1 MTSKRRTEREFMQ
14 IKYLGYTR
22 VADKTRQRGSNK
34 VFIPAIIEA
43 PETGGTVPRHLAL

>member
-22 VADKTRQRGSNK
+22 VADKTRQRGGNQ

-43 PETGGTVPRHLAL
+43 HSHFCSRTIDLFE

>member
-14 IKYLGYTR
+14 IKYLGYRR
-22 VADKTRQRGSNK
+22 VADKARQREGNR

-43 PETGGTVPRHLAL
+43 HSHVYSRTIDLFE